1 MTKTLGII
9 GAGMI
14 GGTVA
19 RLAITAGIDV
29 VVANSRGPETL
40 AELVADLG
48 GRARAATAE
57 EAAEAGDLVVVSVP
71 LSAYERLPAKAL
83 AGRTVLD
90 TINYYPQRDGRFA
103 VLDANGS
110 TTSELVQRH
119 LADSRIV
126 KAFNNITFFS
136 LGDLARPTGAA
147 DRTALPIAGDDA
159 GAKGEAAA
167 LLDALGYDAVDL
179 GGLAESWRSEPGTP
193 VYVEPYMPGPIPE
206 GLDREQ
212 AFGWLMSTP
221 STPVAAAQV
230 KELLDAAVRGTA
242 GGVFPDM

>member
-1 MTKTLGII
+1 MTKTLGLI

-19 RLAITAGIDV
+19 RLAIAAGIDV

-40 AELVADLG
+40 AELVAGLG
-48 GRARAATAE
+48 DRARAATAE

-71 LSAYERLPAKAL
+71 LSAYEQLPAKAL

-90 TINYYPQRDGRFA
+90 TINYYPQRDGRVA
-103 VLDANGS
+103 VLDANES

-119 LADSRIV
+119 LTDSRVV

-136 LGDLARPTGAA
+136 LGDLSRPSGAA
-147 DRTALPIAGDDA
+147 DRSALPIAGDDA

-167 LLDALGYDAVDL
+167 LLDVLGYDAVDL

-193 VYVEPYMPGPIPE
+193 VYVDPYMPGPIPE
-206 GLDREQ
+206 GLNGEQ

-221 STPVAAAQV
+221 STPVAAARV

-242 GGVFPDM
+242 GGVFPEM